1 MPQMA
6 CQNLIT
12 VSALPKN
19 GHDSDQPYEKHARS
33 IYGRGY
39 CSHVSQISNL
49 IGILLK
55 LREAFYFL

>member
-6 CQNLIT
+6 CQNFIT

-19 GHDSDQPYEKHARS
+19 GHDSDQPYEKHARY

-39 CSHVSQISNL
+39 CSHVSQIGI